1 MTQPGSRPAGCAVPC
16 TADGHPR
23 ERWTERDHA
32 DAYISAAMVPLLE
45 LADAFPKMIELVGEH
60 LIARFGNAETEG
72 TRIPDDDVICV
83 WGNLVSFV
91 GGMQEM
97 LTADR
102 PGAMKG
108 MIRLQRVYA
117 EGTWGWPS

>member
-1 MTQPGSRPAGCAVPC
+1 MTETAARPQARNGN
-16 TADGHPR
+16 PR
-23 ERWTERDHA
+23 EKWTERDHA

-97 LTADR
+97 LAADR